1 MAERILLLN
10 VGRSSNPDVPVPADL
25 KGSVE
30 DIVKAFQEQQL
41 IGEDDKLSVV
51 LKVDRKLRAGSIG
64 AEAQVEQV
72 FREGEDGTIIDTVVQ
87 KYRIGL

>member
-1 MAERILLLN
+1 MLPNMAERILLLN

-72 FREGEDGTIIDTVVQ
+72 FREG
-87 KYRIGL
+87 